1 MTLFMTLPAWSA
13 AGPPMVSDDPATPG
27 DSHWEINIAT
37 LTFRVTQASITQLPL
52 VDINYGLGEYV
63 QLKVE
68 VPWVI
73 QDAAGLQLKGF
84 GDSLAGVKWRFY
96 DKGEEGWRISTFPQ
110 AAFSPSARSIQKG
123 IASSGV
129 GYLAPIEF
137 LHALGS
143 GDINFELGRWFRPA
157 GQGDSWIMGAVL
169 TREVRK
175 GFELML
181 ELHDEVAIHCFPL
194 LLCPMRLP
202 WPRGTP
208 RAIQESIATRC
219 SQIFTVLLRR
229 AVWCSS
235 SRMMPSWVNWTS
247 VLIIILLTKPLYS
260 LRHMPQ
266 GIARLL

>member
-1 MTLFMTLPAWSA
+1 
-13 AGPPMVSDDPATPG
+13 MVSDDPATPG

-181 ELHDEVAIHCFPL
+181 ELHDEVAIHQARDQLILNLGTRWDLSDRFTL
-194 LLCPMRLP
+194 LASLGRDLHNTLSEKDVFQSYV
-202 WPRGTP
+202 GL
-208 RAIQESIATRC
+208 QTR
-219 SQIFTVLLRR
+219 F
-229 AVWCSS
+229 
-235 SRMMPSWVNWTS
+235 
-247 VLIIILLTKPLYS
+247 
-260 LRHMPQ
+260 
-266 GIARLL
+266 

>member
-1 MTLFMTLPAWSA
+1 M
-13 AGPPMVSDDPATPG
+13 
-27 DSHWEINIAT
+27 
-37 LTFRVTQASITQLPL
+37 
-52 VDINYGLGEYV
+52 
-63 QLKVE
+63 
-68 VPWVI
+68 I

-181 ELHDEVAIHCFPL
+181 ELHDEVAIHQARDQLILNLGTRWDLSDRFTL
-194 LLCPMRLP
+194 LASLGRDLHNTLSEKDVFQSYV
-202 WPRGTP
+202 GL
-208 RAIQESIATRC
+208 QTR
-219 SQIFTVLLRR
+219 F
-229 AVWCSS
+229 
-235 SRMMPSWVNWTS
+235 
-247 VLIIILLTKPLYS
+247 
-260 LRHMPQ
+260 
-266 GIARLL
+266 

>member
-181 ELHDEVAIHCFPL
+181 ELHDEVAIHQARDQLILNLGTRWDLSDRFTL
-194 LLCPMRLP
+194 LASLGRDLHNTLSEKDVFQSYV
-202 WPRGTP
+202 GL
-208 RAIQESIATRC
+208 QTR
-219 SQIFTVLLRR
+219 F
-229 AVWCSS
+229 
-235 SRMMPSWVNWTS
+235 
-247 VLIIILLTKPLYS
+247 
-260 LRHMPQ
+260 
-266 GIARLL
+266 